1 MQGLLLRKGFDMGP
15 GEVDVKENEENA
27 EARY

>member
-1 MQGLLLRKGFDMGP
+1 MQGLLLGKRFDMGP
-15 GEVDVKENEENA
+15 GKIDVKENEENA

>member
-1 MQGLLLRKGFDMGP
+1 MQGLLMGKGFDMGP
-15 GEVDVKENEENA
+15 GEVDVKKDEENA